1 MRLAAVAASLL
12 FLLPPGQARAMTT
25 DEIVAKAIEARGG
38 LAKLTAVKSV
48 RLTGKFQISFG
59 DNNIEAAWASLQK
72 RPGKIRTE
80 LSLQG
85 LTQVQVYD
93 GHEGWNLDPFQGKR
107 DATKVSADDSKS
119 DAQDADFEG
128 PSSTGRKRATGSN
141 TSGPRTWTGRKP
153 TRSA

>member
-1 MRLAAVAASLL
+1 MRLAAITAVLVL
-12 FLLPPGQARAMTT
+12 CLPPGEARALTA

-59 DNNIEAAWASLQK
+59 DNNIEAAWGMLQK

-85 LTQVQVYD
+85 LTQLQVYD
-93 GHEGWNLDPFQGKR
+93 GREGWNLDPFQGKR
-107 DATKVSADDSKS
+107 DATKVSAEDSKS

-128 PSSTGRKRATGSN
+128 PLVNWREKGHKVEY
-141 TSGPRTWTGRKP
+141 
-153 TRSA
+153 